1 MHIVSSSAFEKF
13 NWSTTVRNK
22 CLLSSACGSVS
33 ARVCSYSISK
43 ERVKVLLLNRMCGR
57 GEEKESAKEKER
69 EGRKR
74 REAWQFSEV
83 KWGRQLY
90 PGVVVVVGR
99 GVSHKRCL
107 LHAVC
112 LTIGNPS
119 PVLSTFLQNSSF
131 YHSLYALCSPP
142 WVFNLHPPPLTFT
155 SYVFPSI
162 YSFRVRDSNCG

>member
-1 MHIVSSSAFEKF
+1 MFCDSQVNAYRFKQFCSAFEKF

-22 CLLSSACGSVS
+22 CLLSNACGSVN
-33 ARVCSYSISK
+33 AHVCSYSISK

-57 GEEKESAKEKER
+57 GEEKESEKEKER

-74 REAWQFSEV
+74 REAWQFSKV

-107 LHAVC
+107 LNAVC
-112 LTIGNPS
+112 LTRQPIPRTLYFSSKLFILSLSLCFMLPS
-119 PVLSTFLQNSSF
+119 M
-131 YHSLYALCSPP
+131 
-142 WVFNLHPPPLTFT
+142 
-155 SYVFPSI
+155 SI
-162 YSFRVRDSNCG
+162 